1 MPKGEKRVKGVGA
14 LHNEPKKRYSIT
26 LTPTCVANL
35 DAIAKKR
42 GISRSELVEQ
52 IGRGLIPLADQ
63 TTSQNER
70 DTEQH
75 ISTNETSSKES
86 SPEVI
91 TEAQALHL
99 SQWEQLPESQG
110 DYIIY
115 VREGTHR
122 TYRPDSSNISSM
134 KKQFMAD
141 LQSQPELQELM
152 APNKDAYLLWSGCN
166 KKKLLPEIRSHLS
179 EYYQKLKDE
188 SRFRDTQLRKPPIED
203 PFEDDED
210 ELPLR
215 WRMIDI

>member
-1 MPKGEKRVKGVGA
+1 
-14 LHNEPKKRYSIT
+14 
-26 LTPTCVANL
+26 
-35 DAIAKKR
+35 
-42 GISRSELVEQ
+42 
-52 IGRGLIPLADQ
+52 
-63 TTSQNER
+63 
-70 DTEQH
+70 
-75 ISTNETSSKES
+75 
-86 SPEVI
+86 
-91 TEAQALHL
+91 
-99 SQWEQLPESQG
+99 
-110 DYIIY
+110 
-115 VREGTHR
+115 
-122 TYRPDSSNISSM
+122 M